1 MTAWKLFLQSTC
13 DFYQEDGSS
22 SLRAWD
28 LVWSLTGLS
37 SIEVSRLYVTLPWR
51 VGFID
56 WETRLNKGL
65 GKERLGQTFWG
76 TLARPGPVDSRGH
89 QVINYIHSQPFGWKT
104 GIHFLHQGDNP
115 VGLTFLASPLL
126 ICKTSK
132 SIRSDTLPA
141 TRPYPSQIVPFPSNK
156 VFKYINLWRPCI
168 FKPPQCLS
176 QQ

>member
-104 GIHFLHQGDNP
+104 GIHFLHWGANP
-115 VGLTFLASPLL
+115 CVINTPGLIWSLYSMDYRYLWNCECGGPYGLTPVVHVCLPIFIFLFN
-126 ICKTSK
+126 
-132 SIRSDTLPA
+132 
-141 TRPYPSQIVPFPSNK
+141 TRHYFKGAVP
-156 VFKYINLWRPCI
+156 
-168 FKPPQCLS
+168 
-176 QQ
+176 